1 MNTGA
6 STEPIVYIHDQ
17 FVPASQ
23 AKLNIYDAGI
33 VLGATVTEMLRT
45 FKHKLYKTDDH
56 LRRISRALKYVRF
69 DIGMSLGDFAGIV
82 NRVTDQNAAL
92 LHPDDEL
99 GVVIFVTA
107 GEFPIYAG
115 SAAGSARLKPT
126 VCVHSFPLPYEL
138 WAAKFEVGQHLVTP
152 SIRHV
157 PPQCYDPKMKYRSRM
172 HYYLG
177 DQEARLV
184 SPDASAL
191 LLDLDG
197 NVTETGGA
205 NFLIVE
211 DGAIV
216 SPTLRNILPG
226 ISRAVV
232 RELAMKLK
240 IPFIERDFQ
249 LFNVVNAQEAFTS
262 TTPYCLMPVTKING
276 LPVGDGN
283 PGPVFQRLMQAWS
296 DELGVDILQQFRDG
310 AVRRQAGSAR

>member
-1 MNTGA
+1 MSSG
-6 STEPIVYIHDQ
+6 SQPEPIVYVHDE
-17 FVPASQ
+17 FVPASR

-45 FKHKLYKTDDH
+45 FKHKLYKTDEH
-56 LRRISRALKYVRF
+56 LQRIGRALKYVRF
-69 DIGMSLGDFAGIV
+69 DIGMSLADFAGIV
-82 NRVTDQNAAL
+82 SRVAVENAAL

-138 WAAKFEVGQHLVTP
+138 WAAKFETGLHLVTP

-184 SPDASAL
+184 APDAAAL

-216 SPTLRNILPG
+216 SPTTRNILPG

-232 RELAMKLK
+232 RELAGKLG

-249 LFNVVNAQEAFTS
+249 VFNVINALEAFTS
-262 TTPYCLMPVTKING
+262 TTPYCMLPVTRING
-276 LPVGDGN
+276 LPVGDGR
-283 PGPVFQRLMQAWS
+283 PGPVFQRLLNAWS
-296 DELGVDILQQFRDG
+296 NEIGVDILNQFQSG
-310 AVRRQAGSAR
+310 AARRQAAAAR

>member
-1 MNTGA
+1 MSTGSA
-6 STEPIVYIHDQ
+6 VEPIVYVHDQ
-17 FVPASQ
+17 FVTASQ

-82 NRVTDQNAAL
+82 NRVTDHNAAL

-216 SPTLRNILPG
+216 SPTTRNILPG

-232 RELAMKLK
+232 RELAKKLN

-249 LFNVVNAQEAFTS
+249 VFNVVNAQEAFTS

-276 LPVGDGN
+276 LPIGDGK
-283 PGPVFQRLMQAWS
+283 PGPVFQRLLQAWS
-296 DELGVDILQQFRDG
+296 DELGVDILAQFREG
-310 AVRRQAGSAR
+310 ARRRTS

>member
-1 MNTGA
+1 
-6 STEPIVYIHDQ
+6 
-17 FVPASQ
+17 
-23 AKLNIYDAGI
+23 
-33 VLGATVTEMLRT
+33 
-45 FKHKLYKTDDH
+45 
-56 LRRISRALKYVRF
+56 
-69 DIGMSLGDFAGIV
+69 
-82 NRVTDQNAAL
+82 
-92 LHPDDEL
+92 
-99 GVVIFVTA
+99 
-107 GEFPIYAG
+107 
-115 SAAGSARLKPT
+115 
-126 VCVHSFPLPYEL
+126 
-138 WAAKFEVGQHLVTP
+138 
-152 SIRHV
+152 
-157 PPQCYDPKMKYRSRM
+157 MKYRSRM

-232 RELAMKLK
+232 RELAGKLK

-276 LPVGDGN
+276 LPIGDGK
-283 PGPVFQRLMQAWS
+283 PGPVYHRLMQAWS
-296 DELGVDILQQFRDG
+296 DELGVDILAQFREG
-310 AVRRQAGSAR
+310 ARRRTS